1 MDRTGKP
8 QAADMWDLAHGGIR
22 GSTALIGG
30 AMALAGA
37 AALGLV
43 AEVATGISGGGAA
56 ALVATAN
63 LAWIV
68 VLGVIGWGLVAVG
81 VGPVL
86 SRLGL
91 VVGLVYGCEAVLH
104 LLSAALITQPEF
116 TLRAVAIGRLVLVT
130 AFAAHEQQVLGT
142 DLSHRLGKVALAHA
156 ASVVLMAVVVPYG
169 ARPLVGQILD
179 TVFGVALAAPLWQA
193 AQVIREAE
201 AAWAMRS
208 LEEFEDTG
216 LETFNNP
223 DHEHV
228 VQR

>member
-1 MDRTGKP
+1 MDRTSQPK
-8 QAADMWDLAHGGIR
+8 AADMWDLAHGGIR
-22 GSTALIGG
+22 GSTALLGG

-43 AEVATGISGGGAA
+43 AETAAAISGGGAA
-56 ALVATAN
+56 ALVATAR

-68 VLGVIGWGLVAVG
+68 VLGVIGWGLVGVG

-91 VVGLVYGCEAVLH
+91 VAGLVYGCEAVLH
-104 LLSAALITQPEF
+104 LVSAAAVTQPDI
-116 TLRAVAIGRLVLVT
+116 TLTAVAVGRLVLIAVFALTERTTLGDDT
-130 AFAAHEQQVLGT
+130 AQ
-142 DLSHRLGKVALAHA
+142 RLGKVAVAHA
-156 ASVVLMAVVVPYG
+156 AGLVVLAMVVPHG

-193 AQVIREAE
+193 AHAIREAE
-201 AAWAMRS
+201 AKWAMRS

-216 LETFNNP
+216 LEVFNNP
-223 DHEHV
+223 DHEHL